1 MSNILGMCDIE
12 KKYINIFS
20 DFIENDIDNI
30 VLIVLSCLRSTVDC

>member
-12 KKYINIFS
+12 KKKINIFS